1 MIRRPPRSTRTVTL
15 FPYTTLFRSIVGVQ
29 LLADQAQRVGRGVG
43 PALRAA
49 RHRLL
54 RRTGKQARVEFPERD
69 ADRPRLA
76 VAQDAQL
83 DLGTRGLG
91 ADDGRPV
98 AGLLDVDTVDR
109 PAHEIGRAACR
120 ERVCT
125 DR

>member
-49 RHRLL
+49 RPRLL

-76 VAQDAQL
+76 VAQAAQL
-83 DLGTRGLG
+83 ASGTRGLG
-91 ADDGRPV
+91 ADEGRQV
-98 AGLLDVDTVDR
+98 AGPEALEYRKSGV
-109 PAHEIGRAACR
+109 
-120 ERVCT
+120 
-125 DR
+125 